1 MANKFSAGRVK
12 MRVFK
17 LVDALRECI
26 DEARIKRQQTLQSF
40 IAESVERELP
50 EIASTLLEIGIEKQS
65 NVRPARWPLDVRTLQ
80 ALAYAG
86 EQTGIDQNKLLLACL
101 HSACRRGRRKRSS

>member
-1 MANKFSAGRVK
+1 MADKFNEGRVK

-17 LVDALRECI
+17 LVDELRQSI
-26 DEARIKRQQTLQSF
+26 DENRVKRQQTIQAFL
-40 IAESVERELP
+40 AESVQRELP
-50 EIASTLLEIGIEKQS
+50 GIAETLLALGIENQTNS
-65 NVRPARWPLDVRTLQ
+65 RPARWPLDVRTLQ

-101 HSACRRGRRKRSS
+101 RSACRRGRRKRSG

>member
-1 MANKFSAGRVK
+1 MADKVTAGRVK

-17 LVDALRECI
+17 LVDALRESI
-26 DEARIKRQQTLQSF
+26 DESRAKRQQTLQAF

-50 EIASTLLEIGIEKQS
+50 EIASTLLEMGIEKQTKS
-65 NVRPARWPLDVRTLQ
+65 RPARWAMESPSLR
-80 ALAYAG
+80 ALAYAA

-101 HSACRRGRRKRSS
+101 HSACRRGRRKRSG